1 MDVCWRYPQTLK
13 VNYFII
19 ISSKTY
25 LVTNSDSKFK
35 TVDELVHAIKT
46 KTTEKIDIK
55 IISSQ

>member
-13 VNYFII
+13 VNHFII

-46 KTTEKIDIK
+46 KTTEK
-55 IISSQ
+55 